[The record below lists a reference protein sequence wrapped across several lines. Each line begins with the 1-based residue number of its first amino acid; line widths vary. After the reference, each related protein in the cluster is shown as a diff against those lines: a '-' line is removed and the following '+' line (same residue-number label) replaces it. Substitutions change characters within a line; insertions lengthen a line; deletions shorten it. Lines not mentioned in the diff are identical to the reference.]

1 MKTNILGD
9 AAMKKILMFLVIII
23 IPVSY
28 LSQDLNHAKKLLGDK
43 KYRDAKEEFGNI
55 LKGNKNNHEAHFY
68 LGQTLFYLKLFDE
81 ATEEFEEAISQNE
94 KIADYHFGL
103 AQACAAEA
111 LNSSIFSQ
119 LTLAGKIKNE
129 YIKTLEIDNKHIM
142 ARVGLA
148 NYYLRAPGIMGGS
161 IEKAYEQANILIKY
175 DEMRGRY
182 LLAQLYVKENKQTQA
197 EEEYKIL
204 ERKYG
209 NQKDFYDFY
218 NYYGY
223 FLLNLGRKEE
233 AIQKFKKQIELAP
246 NNPNSYDSMG
256 DVLLASGRNNEAIDH
271 FKKALEIDPSFE
283 ASKKKLK
290 KALNQNG
297 KK

>member
-1 MKTNILGD
+1 
-9 AAMKKILMFLVIII
+9 MKKLLIFLMIS
-23 IPVSY
+23 IPSIFF
-28 LSQDLNHAKKLLGDK
+28 SQDLSNAKKLFDDK
-43 KYRDAKEEFGNI
+43 KYKDARLELEKV
-55 LKGNKNNHEAHFY
+55 LKTNKNNQEAHFY
-68 LGQTLFYLKLFDE
+68 LGKTLFYLKLFDE
-81 ATEEFEEAISQNE
+81 ASEEFEEAISLNE
-94 KIADYHFGL
+94 KIADYHFWL

-119 LTLAGKIKNE
+119 LTLARKIKNE
-129 YIKTLEIDNKHIM
+129 YIKTLEIDDKHTM

-256 DVLLASGRNNEAIDH
+256 DALLASGRNNEAIDH

-290 KALNQNG
+290 KLLDQNE

>member
-1 MKTNILGD
+1 
-9 AAMKKILMFLVIII
+9 MKKLLIFLILIYFPAIC
-23 IPVSY
+23 
-28 LSQDLNHAKKLLGDK
+28 LSQDINYAKKLFDDK
-43 KYRDAKEEFGNI
+43 RYKEAKWELEEI
-55 LKGNKNNHEAHFY
+55 LKTNTKNQEAHFY
-68 LGQTLFYLKLFDE
+68 LGKTLFYLRLFDE
-81 ATEEFEEAISQNE
+81 ASEEFEEAISQNE
-94 KIADYHFGL
+94 KIADYHFWL
-103 AQACAAEA
+103 AQAYGAKA
-111 LNSSIFSQ
+111 LNSNIFSQ

-129 YIKTLEIDNKHIM
+129 YIKALEIDDKHTL

-161 IEKAYEQANILIKY
+161 IEKAYEQANILLKY

-223 FLLNLGRKEE
+223 FLLKLGRKEE

-246 NNPNSYDSMG
+246 NNANSYDSLG
-256 DVLLASGRNNEAIDH
+256 DALVASGRKDEAIIQY
-271 FKKALEIDPSFE
+271 KKALEIDNSFE
-283 ASKKKLK
+283 ASRGKLEK
-290 KALNQNG
+290 LLNEKTKNNN
-297 KK
+297 